1 MFWCYMYFV
10 LHVFLHFSWNLYF
23 NPSILTKN
31 IKEQK
36 YTSNVALLTTLL
48 CTLHTCTCIT
58 LRTKIERTFS
68 TVLIY
73 NRANFYRQCISGC
86 IIFVQRHVKLPVFY
100 GPRFWGGSNWQQ
112 LVEHSHHRGIG
123 EHPGQEILYQ
133 KSKLYQ
139 KSDNKI
145 FLLLNKCKKH
155 NISAEHV
162 ELTLRRWTRAS
173 VYFSYNTPHRS
184 HPRIS

>member
-1 MFWCYMYFV
+1 LKFYFSAFFHPGPG
-10 LHVFLHFSWNLYF
+10 LF
-23 NPSILTKN
+23 PS
-31 IKEQK
+31 
-36 YTSNVALLTTLL
+36 ATL
-48 CTLHTCTCIT
+48 
-58 LRTKIERTFS
+58 
-68 TVLIY
+68 
-73 NRANFYRQCISGC
+73 
-86 IIFVQRHVKLPVFY
+86 
-100 GPRFWGGSNWQQ
+100 
-112 LVEHSHHRGIG
+112 G